1 MIVSGPGSD
10 ALPGLLLSDADGWRD
25 WLAAHH
31 QEQDGVWLVLH
42 KKGGDVTSLT
52 YAAALDEALCFGWID
67 GQARSRDAA
76 STFQRFTP
84 RRARSR
90 WSLRNTE
97 HIARLQAQGR
107 MQPAGVAQVEAAKA
121 DGRWDAAYRGPA
133 TTEPPSDLLAA
144 LAQNATARA
153 WFEVLTSRNRY
164 AICQRVADAKTASTR
179 TRRIAQY
186 VEDLAAG
193 KTPYPQR
200 RNPKV

>member
-1 MIVSGPGSD
+1 MIVAGPGSD
-10 ALPGLLLSDADGWRD
+10 ALPGLLVPDADGWRD

-31 QEQDGVWLVLH
+31 HEEQGVWLVLH

-67 GQARSRDAA
+67 GQARSRDDV

-97 HIARLQAQGR
+97 HIARLEAQGR
-107 MQPAGVAQVEAAKA
+107 MQPAGVAQVEAATA
-121 DGRWDAAYRGPA
+121 DGRWDAAYGGPA
-133 TTEPPSDLLAA
+133 STEPPGELLAA
-144 LAQNATARA
+144 LVQDPAARA
-153 WFEVLTSRNRY
+153 WFDVLTSQNRF
-164 AICQRVADAKTASTR
+164 AICRRVADAKTASTR
-179 TRRIAQY
+179 ARLISGY
-186 VEDLAAG
+186 VQDLAAG

-200 RNPKV
+200 RRPTA